1 MPGFQWA
8 LIFRKRTSGPDL
20 VNDRLAP
27 GDCGLTALNT
37 LPNKRESAAKS
48 AAPEA
53 SSKNNMVIIDS
64 EEFKSPHGPKP
75 IVTQSLGPP
84 AYTPLDPHNSL
95 GIPLPPPRSPGARP
109 PSPFSAP
116 ASNYL
121 TIKRERADITGSWN
135 INTALPAPPLHRSF
149 SLGSDDGDT
158 NSDEGTEISD
168 PSSTQATSVAST
180 SAPAAPPNLKLLT
193 PRGKIDAVIRSPPNL
208 KLLTPRGKIDA
219 VIRVWGGPRAWIETV
234 SRDED
239 VAVTFPSASA
249 GPRSP
254 IRLLARSTSGNVQVH
269 LPQSFMGT
277 LRVPSD
283 VALPPSLRSQS
294 VVLSPSEPP
303 IDRPPI
309 PDESPVKGKFSLGSA
324 GTGLASPPAL
334 PPRSMPPVPP
344 AGPSSPPASAS
355 LSARLEKLVTPTPAV
370 DPTDVPLPPSPP
382 AVLSPCNPVEE
393 LLPQVDTPAQE
404 MPPSLSP
411 PASLQ
416 STSTRGL
423 TRTPTGQRKQHYHNR
438 SASASAV
445 LSHPNLPAATH
456 ESSESS
462 TVYFIGDILRSGY
475 ETNAP
480 EKWAG
485 DEFVIDSEHG
495 RVRVC
500 MYGEK

>member
-1 MPGFQWA
+1 
-8 LIFRKRTSGPDL
+8 
-20 VNDRLAP
+20 
-27 GDCGLTALNT
+27 
-37 LPNKRESAAKS
+37 
-48 AAPEA
+48 
-53 SSKNNMVIIDS
+53 MVIIDS
-64 EEFKSPHGPKP
+64 EEFKSPRGPKP

-84 AYTPLDPHNSL
+84 AYTPVDPHNSL
-95 GIPLPPPRSPGARP
+95 GIPLPPPRSPGVRP

-168 PSSTQATSVAST
+168 PPSTQATSVAST
-180 SAPAAPPNLKLLT
+180 SAPAA
-193 PRGKIDAVIRSPPNL
+193 PPNL

-254 IRLLARSTSGNVQVH
+254 IKLLARSTNGNVQVH

-277 LRVPSD
+277 LRVPSN

-334 PPRSMPPVPP
+334 PPRSISPIPPG
-344 AGPSSPPASAS
+344 GPSSPPASAS
-355 LSARLEKLVTPTPAV
+355 LSARLENLVTPTPAV
-370 DPTDVPLPPSPP
+370 DPTDIPLPPSPP
-382 AVLSPCNPVEE
+382 AVSSPSNPVEE
-393 LLPQVDTPAQE
+393 SLPQVDTPAQE
-404 MPPSLSP
+404 MPPPLSP
-411 PASLQ
+411 PASLR
-416 STSTRGL
+416 STSTRGSTL
-423 TRTPTGQRKQHYHNR
+423 TPTGQRKQQYHNR

-462 TVYFIGDILRSGY
+462 AVYFIGDLLRSGY
-475 ETNAP
+475 DTNAP

-500 MYGEK
+500 MYGEKADVTWTEDVTRSMKDAMDWNKWKNVGSDAGRGLREKMPLTMPKISVGGLGRRLKFGK